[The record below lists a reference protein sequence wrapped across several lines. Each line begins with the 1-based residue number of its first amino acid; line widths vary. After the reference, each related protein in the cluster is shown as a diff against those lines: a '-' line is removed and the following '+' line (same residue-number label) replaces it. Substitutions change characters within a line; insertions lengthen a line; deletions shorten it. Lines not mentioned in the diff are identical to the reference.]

1 MKQILLKMFNAKSRR
16 AFKAGQQLFVL
27 SLASLLLT
35 MNTFAQTCPTSG
47 TTTLTTNPGT
57 YFPGTQSSVA
67 AGATSITVGASGTG
81 TNFGSTAIANGDIVL
96 IIQMQGAMFTLPA
109 SNTNAG
115 YGDGTG
121 LGSGLIATNLQAGH
135 MEFATATNSVTT
147 AGGTLNLAAGL
158 TYSYT
163 NSAASATAGQYTYQ
177 VIRVGTY
184 YNITLGSTVSAPRWN
199 GSVGGVLVINA
210 VNTLNMNGMTLS
222 ADAAGFRGGGGK
234 QGGGNSTAVKTEYY
248 TTSTFGPDG
257 SKGEGIAGTPRYINN
272 NNALV
277 DNVVEGYPGGSYSR
291 GAPGNAGGG
300 ATDSNPTSNN
310 QNAGGGGGGNGGAG
324 GLGGNGW
331 YSFGF
336 SGGHGGSSFKTASPT
351 TTYASPS
358 RLIMGGGGG
367 SGDTNDGTG
376 TPGGGIASSGAAGG
390 GLIIVNATAI
400 TGTGIVTALGGN
412 ANNTVLNDASGGGGA
427 GGSILIYANSGQS
440 GITALANGGNG
451 GSNYPGTVGA
461 TQHGPGGG
469 GGGGVIFSNAA
480 LNASSSA
487 VTGAA
492 GISIGTNATDAFGAS
507 GGNNG
512 VNTQTFPFSALPP
525 NMQTCQITILPVTI
539 LNFTASYTSANNA
552 DLDWKTTNEINA
564 SEFIIERSENGAD
577 FSPVGQVAADQNGS
591 SSVNN
596 YTYTD
601 NLAGVTAT
609 TVFYRLRVVDA
620 DGKYVYS
627 KVVPIKLDQSKTAI
641 SVYPNPVV
649 SSATLSVYSAGTTTA
664 VYRLFD
670 NAGKLVAYSN
680 ISLGAG
686 TNSIPIDR
694 LESLSTGIY
703 ILQVVMN
710 NNVFTQKLIKK

>member
-1 MKQILLKMFNAKSRR
+1 
-16 AFKAGQQLFVL
+16 
-27 SLASLLLT
+27 
-35 MNTFAQTCPTSG
+35 
-47 TTTLTTNPGT
+47 
-57 YFPGTQSSVA
+57 
-67 AGATSITVGASGTG
+67 
-81 TNFGSTAIANGDIVL
+81 
-96 IIQMQGAMFTLPA
+96 
-109 SNTNAG
+109 
-115 YGDGTG
+115 
-121 LGSGLIATNLQAGH
+121 
-135 MEFATATNSVTT
+135 
-147 AGGTLNLAAGL
+147 
-158 TYSYT
+158 
-163 NSAASATAGQYTYQ
+163 
-177 VIRVGTY
+177 
-184 YNITLGSTVSAPRWN
+184 
-199 GSVGGVLVINA
+199 
-210 VNTLNMNGMTLS
+210 
-222 ADAAGFRGGGGK
+222 
-234 QGGGNSTAVKTEYY
+234 
-248 TTSTFGPDG
+248 
-257 SKGEGIAGTPRYINN
+257 
-272 NNALV
+272 
-277 DNVVEGYPGGSYSR
+277 
-291 GAPGNAGGG
+291 
-300 ATDSNPTSNN
+300 
-310 QNAGGGGGGNGGAG
+310 
-324 GLGGNGW
+324 
-331 YSFGF
+331 
-336 SGGHGGSSFKTASPT
+336 
-351 TTYASPS
+351 
-358 RLIMGGGGG
+358 MGGGGG